1 MAVVSIIKY
10 VDPTP
15 VEAVFADFVMGI
27 TDQWVAG
34 LPMIFRFGGQRLR
47 FAGDAE
53 DLAPGST
60 NFCQNA
66 ALNVA
71 S

>member
-10 VDPTP
+10 VDPIP

-34 LPMIFRFGGQRLR
+34 LPMILRFGSQRLR

-53 DLAPGST
+53 DLAAGST